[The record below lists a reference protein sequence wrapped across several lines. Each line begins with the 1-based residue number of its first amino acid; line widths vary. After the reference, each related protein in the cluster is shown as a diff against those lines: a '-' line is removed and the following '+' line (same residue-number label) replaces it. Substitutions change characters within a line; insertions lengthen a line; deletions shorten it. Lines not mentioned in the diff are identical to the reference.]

1 MQIWTPLTIS
11 ISLLAHMVTMN
22 IGHAE
27 PPDIRIDLPARL
39 NWEFFS
45 SAGIELEKH
54 DFPDMALRCFRTSLL
69 LVIDEKNINATEKE
83 NVRKYINDWVQQT
96 KARRLGAFK
105 TVTAMIQIGPEAQPF
120 TWKIGY
126 DLRQVTSD
134 NRLTRI
140 CAAERSR
147 GRTLRRPR
155 PPRRPFG
162 TAQHRWPACRG
173 RRILRSSG
181 PRLREESWRQH
192 IRPTRS
198 ARARGEG
205 GAAPQVVYRA
215 CTSALS
221 PEAADAGSADA
232 AAEDESE
239 ACYETAMAQV
249 RRGSDTYR
257 RRASRAAP

>member
-1 MQIWTPLTIS
+1 
-11 ISLLAHMVTMN
+11 MVTMN

-54 DFPDMALRCFRTSLL
+54 DFPDMALRCFRTSLF

-147 GRTLRRPR
+147 GRTLRRFR
-155 PPRRPFG
+155 RPRRPFV
-162 TAQHRWPACRG
+162 TAQHRWPACRE
-173 RRILRSSG
+173 RRFLR
-181 PRLREESWRQH
+181 
-192 IRPTRS
+192 
-198 ARARGEG
+198 
-205 GAAPQVVYRA
+205 
-215 CTSALS
+215 
-221 PEAADAGSADA
+221 
-232 AAEDESE
+232 
-239 ACYETAMAQV
+239 
-249 RRGSDTYR
+249 
-257 RRASRAAP
+257 